1 MKNRSLYFW
10 AIWFTVTAVCF
21 VLFYFEVGYLLNN
34 PVTIQ
39 NMIAYLVLSLT
50 FGAVT
55 STLYLLNL
63 RIMLWIFLAGLGT
76 GFFEMALTFL
86 NSASGWEDL
95 VGLITLFTWMTI
107 GLCAGAA
114 VQFLRFLLKIRSRRK
129 ESSAK
134 QKNF

>member
-1 MKNRSLYFW
+1 
-10 AIWFTVTAVCF
+10 
-21 VLFYFEVGYLLNN
+21 
-34 PVTIQ
+34 
-39 NMIAYLVLSLT
+39 
-50 FGAVT
+50 
-55 STLYLLNL
+55 
-63 RIMLWIFLAGLGT
+63 
-76 GFFEMALTFL
+76 LTFL